1 MISRSTPIGI
11 GAVSP
16 LAAGALDSNAL
27 ISSTG
32 RTAGRHPRNPREAP
46 WPSVPDRLV
55 ADLALGGGSLARL
68 PTPTV
73 SVIIPTLNEAE
84 SLPWVLENLP
94 SLVDE
99 VVLVDGLSTDATEV
113 LARRTRPDAVVVHQ
127 HRRGKGA
134 ALRAGFAAATGD
146 IIVMID
152 ADGSTDPREMH
163 QFIAALKDGSDF
175 VKGSRYMKPG
185 GSADFTLLRSAGNKC
200 FVVMANILYGSRFTD
215 LCYGYCAFWRKH
227 LEILALTADG
237 FEIETQLV
245 LGAVKA
251 GLEIRETPS
260 FELKRRAGVSNLNA
274 FRDGMRVLRTMLGQG
289 DVRRDAATIH
299 FTLRKI
305 HLPIWS
311 TDRVP
316 SGGERRWIDRRRFS
330 RAGSGY
336 TWTKPHVDERRR
348 TVGSVVAYR
357 ADYEQPTRQLAT

>member
-1 MISRSTPIGI
+1 MIIRSTHIGI
-11 GAVSP
+11 ATICAITAHTPDTKSP
-16 LAAGALDSNAL
+16 TAR
-27 ISSTG
+27 TR
-32 RTAGRHPRNPREAP
+32 RTAGRHLQRMREAP

-55 ADLALGGGSLARL
+55 ADLVADSTSLARAQ
-68 PTPTV
+68 TPTV

-94 SLVDE
+94 PWVDE
-99 VVLVDGLSTDATEV
+99 VLLVDGLSTDATEV
-113 LARRTRPDAVVVHQ
+113 LARRIRPDAVVVHQ

-163 QFIAALKDGSDF
+163 QFIDALKDGSDF
-175 VKGSRYMKPG
+175 VKGSRHMKGG
-185 GSADFTLLRSAGNKC
+185 GSADFTFLRSAGNKC
-200 FVVMANILYGSRFTD
+200 FVLMANILYGSRFTD
-215 LCYGYCAFWRKH
+215 LCYGYCAFWRKN
-227 LEILALTADG
+227 LDVLALTADG

-260 FELKRRAGVSNLNA
+260 FELQRRYGVSNLNA
-274 FRDGMRVLRTMLGQG
+274 VRDGLRVLRTMLGRG
-289 DVRRDAATIH
+289 DLRRDTASIH

-305 HLPIWS
+305 YLPIWN

-316 SGGERRWIDRRRFS
+316 SAGERRWIDRRRFS
-330 RAGSGY
+330 RAASGY
-336 TWTKPHVDERRR
+336 TWAKPHMDERRR

-357 ADYEQPTRQLAT
+357 ADYEPSPRQPAA